1 MTDSVFRQTV
11 SAPHHVSTPV
21 SSGPQGD
28 AATPPTKAAHLDPP
42 KPGHP
47 LVEQARDSLR
57 QTIDRYI
64 PQLELTR
71 SDADELKRQAAVK
84 SGIDQLTTLLNKLD
98 STLLRVAVFGLVS
111 RGKSAVLN
119 ALVGEKI
126 LETGP
131 LNGVTQWPRSI
142 YWTPTVPEG
151 EQALKIELI
160 DTPGLDE
167 IEGADRGQMA
177 QEISQQ
183 ADLILFV
190 VAGDITRTEYTA
202 LQTLHETRKP
212 LLLIFN
218 KIDLYPD
225 TDCQAVYDNLQR
237 LKTQLTTTMSQEIE
251 ENTTECNQA
260 DIPIV
265 DEVILIAAE
274 PSPMQVR
281 VEWPDGRVTE
291 EWETPPPDIDPLK
304 TALIEL
310 IQTEGPTL
318 VALNTLHQ
326 ANQVDVTLAK
336 ATADLNERAADDI
349 ILRFAKYKAAAIAL
363 NPVAVLDILGGVASD
378 LVMIRNLAKL
388 YGFPMNSFEASRL
401 WQAIIRSSGTLLLS
415 ELGSSLLLGIGK
427 SGAALWSLVDGTSG
441 LTAYAGAMGAQ
452 AAAAGYGTYA
462 VGHAARVYLEQG
474 CSWGPQGIKTLM
486 RTIVTDAKTDSALK
500 RLQAEVRESVEE
512 QYRQQEK

>member
-1 MTDSVFRQTV
+1 MPDLTSIQPTSTHGSSLPKDFPARV
-11 SAPHHVSTPV
+11 SA
-21 SSGPQGD
+21 Q
-28 AATPPTKAAHLDPP
+28 AQ
-42 KPGHP
+42 P
-47 LVEQARDSLR
+47 LVDQVRDSLR

-71 SDADELKRQAAVK
+71 SDSDELKRQAAVK

-131 LNGVTQWPRSI
+131 LNGVTQWPRSL
-142 YWTPTVPEG
+142 YWTPLTPAE
-151 EQALKIELI
+151 EPALKIELI

-167 IEGADRGQMA
+167 IEGAERGQVA
-177 QEISQQ
+177 QEVAQQ

-202 LQTLHETRKP
+202 LQTLHQTRKP
-212 LLLIFN
+212 LLLVFN
-218 KIDLYPD
+218 KIDLYPE

-237 LKTQLTTTMSQEIE
+237 LQTQLSQNAAGEHSEEEQVEKTTIPPS
-251 ENTTECNQA
+251 
-260 DIPIV
+260 DLPIV
-265 DEVILIAAE
+265 DDIILVAAE
-274 PSPMQVR
+274 PAPLQVR
-281 VEWPDGRVTE
+281 VEWPDGRITE
-291 EWETPPPDIDPLK
+291 EWETPPPDIEPLK
-304 TALIEL
+304 SALVEL
-310 IQTEGPTL
+310 FRTEGPTL

-326 ANQVDVTLAK
+326 ANQIDTNLAK
-336 ATADLNERAADDI
+336 ATAGLNQTAADDI
-349 ILRFAKYKAAAIAL
+349 ILQFAKYKSAAVAL
-363 NPVAVLDILGGVASD
+363 NPVAVLDLLGGITSD

-388 YGFPMNSFEASRL
+388 YGFPMTNFEASKL
-401 WQAIIRSSGTLLLS
+401 WQAIVRSSGTLLLS
-415 ELGSSLLLGIGK
+415 ELGSGLLLGIGK
-427 SGAALWSLVDGTSG
+427 SGAALWSMVDGASG

-462 VGHAARVYLEQG
+462 VGQAARVYLEQG

-486 RTIVTDAKTDSALK
+486 RTIVAEAKTDSALE
-500 RLQAEVRESVEE
+500 RLQQEVRQSIENQYAQSE
-512 QYRQQEK
+512 QSEPIDPKGHS

>member
-1 MTDSVFRQTV
+1 MTDPALIRT
-11 SAPHHVSTPV
+11 AST
-21 SSGPQGD
+21 D
-28 AATPPTKAAHLDPP
+28 ATIDDSTAENKKATDRAA
-42 KPGHP
+42 HP
-47 LVEQARDSLR
+47 LVDQARDSLR

-98 STLLRVAVFGLVS
+98 STLLRLAVFGLVS

-142 YWTPTVPEG
+142 YWTPDVVEG
-151 EQALKIELI
+151 KPDLKIELI

-167 IEGADRGQMA
+167 IEGAERGQVA
-177 QEISQQ
+177 QAVAQQ

-190 VAGDITRTEYTA
+190 VAGDITNTEYTA
-202 LQTLHETRKP
+202 LQMLHRTRKP
-212 LLLIFN
+212 LLLVFN
-218 KIDLYPD
+218 KTDLYPE

-237 LKTQLTTTMSQEIE
+237 LQTQLTQTLGEDGEETEIE
-251 ENTTECNQA
+251 KTA
-260 DIPIV
+260 VVPIV
-265 DEVILIAAE
+265 DDVILVAAE
-274 PSPMQVR
+274 PSPLQVR
-281 VEWPDGRVTE
+281 IEWPDGRVTE
-291 EWETPPPDIDPLK
+291 EWESPPPEIAPLK
-304 TALIEL
+304 TALIDL
-310 IQTEGPTL
+310 FHTEGPTL

-326 ANQVDVTLAK
+326 ANQVDTNLAA
-336 ATADLNERAADDI
+336 ATAVLNQTAADDI
-349 ILRFAKYKAAAIAL
+349 ILQFAKYKSAAVAL
-363 NPVAVLDILGGVASD
+363 NPVAVLDLLGGVASD

-388 YGFPMNSFEASRL
+388 YGFPMTNFEASKL
-401 WQAIIRSSGTLLLS
+401 WQAIVRSSGTLLLS
-415 ELGSSLLLGIGK
+415 ELGSGLILGLGK

-462 VGHAARVYLEQG
+462 VGQAARVYLEQG

-486 RTIVTDAKTDSALK
+486 QAIVDNAKTDTALE
-500 RLQAEVRESVEE
+500 RLQQEVRQSVTE
-512 QYRQQEK
+512 QYQKHDP

>member
-1 MTDSVFRQTV
+1 MTDPAILQDV
-11 SAPHHVSTPV
+11 SP
-21 SSGPQGD
+21 GD
-28 AATPPTKAAHLDPP
+28 TTSAATGAY
-42 KPGHP
+42 P
-47 LVEQARDSLR
+47 LVEQARESLR

-71 SDADELKRQAAVK
+71 SNADELRRQAAVK

-142 YWTPTVPEG
+142 YWTPAIEQDSTD
-151 EQALKIELI
+151 EQATLKIELI

-167 IEGADRGQMA
+167 IEGAERGQVA
-177 QEISQQ
+177 QEVAQQ

-202 LQTLHETRKP
+202 LQTLHATRKP
-212 LLLIFN
+212 LLLVFN
-218 KIDLYPD
+218 KTDLYPD
-225 TDCQAVYDNLQR
+225 TDKQAVYDNLQK
-237 LKTQLTTTMSQEIE
+237 LQTQLNKEQTKEEETTEEEATE
-251 ENTTECNQA
+251 ENSP
-260 DIPIV
+260 IPATDLPVV
-265 DEVILIAAE
+265 DDVILVAAA
-274 PSPMQVR
+274 PAPMQVR
-281 VEWPDGRVTE
+281 IEWPDGRTTT
-291 EWETPPPDIDPLK
+291 EWETPPSEIEPLQ

-310 IQTEGPTL
+310 IQAEGPTL

-326 ANQVDVTLAK
+326 ANRVDTDLAQ
-336 ATADLNERAADDI
+336 ATTELNQAAADEI
-349 ILRFAKYKAAAIAL
+349 ILQFAKYKAAAIAL
-363 NPVAVLDILGGVASD
+363 NPVAVLDILGGVTSD

-388 YGFPMNSFEASRL
+388 YGFPMTNFEASKL
-401 WQAIIRSSGTLLLS
+401 WQAIVRSSGTLVLS
-415 ELGSSLLLGIGK
+415 ELGSTLLLGIGK
-427 SGAALWSLVDGTSG
+427 SGAALWSLVDGASG

-462 VGHAARVYLEQG
+462 VGQAARIYLEQG

-486 RTIVTDAKTDSALK
+486 RTIVDNAKDDSALE
-500 RLQAEVRESVEE
+500 RLQTEVRQSVEE
-512 QYRQQEK
+512 QYKQKQP